1 MCCKSPAKLLRSVK
15 RITKFTEK
23 KTKALAAVVFLPLDI
38 VPLAKTGE
46 TDEPQSLAEHQAIDE
61 HQLDDAPQPDDEPQP
76 VDEPRPVDEPQ
87 PVDKTQPVDDPQ
99 FQPEPVTK
107 NDVLTKQQFI
117 DFMES
122 LKKDLVFKLP

>member
-1 MCCKSPAKLLRSVK
+1 MCYKSPAKLLRSVK

-76 VDEPRPVDEPQ
+76 VD
-87 PVDKTQPVDDPQ
+87 KTQPVDDPQ